1 MVCQRLAL
9 IMGFVSVCLRK
20 WHARV
25 YRCVCVCAL
34 VRVAVCLRVRQ
45 SEHGCGKNVYAY
57 GRLYFQEG

>member
-25 YRCVCVCAL
+25 YRCVCVCAGTCCS
-34 VRVAVCLRVRQ
+34 VFAREA
-45 SEHGCGKNVYAY
+45 E
-57 GRLYFQEG
+57 